1 MPNYYEIL
9 GIPRSASNAQIRQAF
24 RRLARQY
31 HPDVNPGDTNAEE
44 KFKLINEANSVLS
57 EPNSR
62 RKYDRYGDNWS
73 RADDFEQAAAQSRRR
88 ASGPSNFSWNT
99 NTPPNAE
106 VGGIFDQLFRH
117 MGHESRPPTVS
128 EYPVSLTLDEAFR
141 GSTRIMA
148 LGSNRRIEVKIPPGV
163 DNSSKVHIPDGSR
176 KTGGFNLLVTVQPN
190 STFTRKGRDLF
201 RTIILPME
209 DALLGTEV
217 TVETLSGKVAL
228 TVPPETQNGRRFRIA
243 RQGMPELNNPNN
255 RGDLFA
261 TISILLPTG
270 LTEKESE
277 LIRLFKAS
285 RMLRED

>member
-9 GIPRSASNAQIRQAF
+9 GISRSASNAQIRQAF
-24 RRLARQY
+24 RKLARQY
-31 HPDVNPGDTNAEE
+31 HPDVNPGDSNAEE
-44 KFKLINEANSVLS
+44 TFKLINEANSVLS
-57 EPNSR
+57 EPDSR
-62 RKYDRYGDNWS
+62 RKYDRYGDNWT
-73 RADDFEQAAAQSRRR
+73 RADDLEQAASQSRRR
-88 ASGPSNFSWNT
+88 TRGPSNFSWNT
-99 NTPPNAE
+99 NAAPNSE

-117 MGHESRPPTVS
+117 MGQESRAPTVP
-128 EYPVSLTLDEAFR
+128 EYPVSLTLEEAFR

-148 LGSNRRIEVKIPPGV
+148 VGTDRRIEVKIPPGV

-176 KTGGFNLLVTVQPN
+176 KAGGFNLIITVQPH

-209 DALLGTEV
+209 DALLGAEA
-217 TVETLSGKVAL
+217 TVETLAGRVAL

-243 RQGMPELNNPNN
+243 RQGMPELNNANN

-270 LTEKESE
+270 ITEKERE
-277 LIRLFKAS
+277 LIRLFKES
-285 RMLRED
+285 RMSREG

>member
-9 GIPRSASNAQIRQAF
+9 GIPRSANNTQIRQAF

-57 EPNSR
+57 EPDSR

-73 RADDFEQAAAQSRRR
+73 RAHDLEQSEFQSKRR
-88 ASGPSNFSWNT
+88 ARGPSNFSWNA
-99 NTPPNAE
+99 NNAPNAE

-117 MGHESRPPTVS
+117 MGQESRSPTVS
-128 EYPVSLTLDEAFR
+128 EYPVSLTLDEAFT
-141 GSTRIMA
+141 GSSRIMA

-163 DNSSKVHIPDGSR
+163 DNSSKVHIPDGSK
-176 KTGGFNLLVTVQPN
+176 KTGGFNLIIAVQPH

-201 RTIILPME
+201 RTIILPM
-209 DALLGTEV
+209 DDSLLGTEV
-217 TVETLSGKVAL
+217 TVETLTGRVAL

-243 RQGMPELNNPNN
+243 RQGMPELNNPSN

-261 TISILLPTG
+261 TISVLLPTG
-270 LTEKESE
+270 ITDKEKE
-277 LIRLFKAS
+277 LIRLFKES
-285 RMLRED
+285 RMSREG

>member
-1 MPNYYEIL
+1 M
-9 GIPRSASNAQIRQAF
+9 
-24 RRLARQY
+24 
-31 HPDVNPGDTNAEE
+31 V
-44 KFKLINEANSVLS
+44 
-57 EPNSR
+57 
-62 RKYDRYGDNWS
+62 
-73 RADDFEQAAAQSRRR
+73 
-88 ASGPSNFSWNT
+88 
-99 NTPPNAE
+99 
-106 VGGIFDQLFRH
+106 
-117 MGHESRPPTVS
+117 
-128 EYPVSLTLDEAFR
+128 
-141 GSTRIMA
+141 
-148 LGSNRRIEVKIPPGV
+148 
-163 DNSSKVHIPDGSR
+163 
-176 KTGGFNLLVTVQPN
+176 VTIQQN

-201 RTIILPME
+201 RTITLPME

-285 RMLRED
+285 RMSREN

>member
-9 GIPRSASNAQIRQAF
+9 GIPRSATNSQIRQAF
-24 RRLARQY
+24 RKLARQY
-31 HPDVNPGDTNAEE
+31 HPDVNPGNTNAEE

-57 EPNSR
+57 EPDSR
-62 RKYDRYGDNWS
+62 RKYDRYGDNWA
-73 RADDFEQAAAQSRRR
+73 RAHDLEQSEFQSRRR
-88 ASGPSNFSWNT
+88 PRGPSNFSWNT

-117 MGHESRPPTVS
+117 MGQESRSPTVS
-128 EYPVSLTLDEAFR
+128 EHPVSLTLDEAFR

-148 LGSNRRIEVKIPPGV
+148 LGNDRRIEVKIPPGV
-163 DNSSKVHIPDGSR
+163 DNSSRVHIPDGSR
-176 KTGGFNLLVTVQPN
+176 KTGGVNLLITVQPH

-201 RTIILPME
+201 RTILLPMD
-209 DALLGTEV
+209 DALLGSEV
-217 TVETLSGKVAL
+217 TVETLSGRVAL

-261 TISILLPTG
+261 TVSVLLPTG
-270 LTEKESE
+270 ITEKERE
-277 LIRLFKAS
+277 LINLFRES
-285 RMLRED
+285 RISREG